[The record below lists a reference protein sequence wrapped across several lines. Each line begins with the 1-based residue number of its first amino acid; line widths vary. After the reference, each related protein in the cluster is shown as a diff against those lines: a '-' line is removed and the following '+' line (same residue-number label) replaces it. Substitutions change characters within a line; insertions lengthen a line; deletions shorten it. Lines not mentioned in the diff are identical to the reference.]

1 MLYLHLF
8 SSSFR
13 MLQAKYLEAMSSKQQ
28 VTTGADHQA
37 AISSSSADEKAIHES
52 NELRKRGLCL
62 VPISMLIN
70 YLG

>member
-37 AISSSSADEKAIHES
+37 TISSSSAGEKATHES

>member
-1 MLYLHLF
+1 
-8 SSSFR
+8 

-37 AISSSSADEKAIHES
+37 PISSSSAEEKAIHES